1 MTLEAQRKHSM
12 IENRIKRLH
21 FEQERAMKLTDI
33 ATTKAEKLLQSREV
47 HQKKLQDKMN
57 REMRDI
63 DERERRRVMNLATR

>member
-1 MTLEAQRKHSM
+1 M

>member
-1 MTLEAQRKHSM
+1 
-12 IENRIKRLH
+12 
-21 FEQERAMKLTDI
+21 MKLTDI